1 MDKPDFEAY
10 RYNMDTRIEVRFR
23 DRATPP
29 HIVTLVLLAGLSAL
43 AMNIFVPSLPMMTAY
58 FDTEYQVMQL
68 AVAGYLGANALLQ
81 IFIGPTSDH
90 FGRRPVLLAGIALFC
105 IATIGCLVAPDVY
118 SFLIFR
124 MLQAVSATAMVLSR
138 AIVRD
143 MYPQD
148 QAASMI
154 GYVTMGMSVVPMVG
168 PVIGGYL
175 GELMGWQANF
185 WLLLAVGLLILW
197 IAYVDV
203 GETNVRSGQTLG
215 QQVREYPE
223 LLTSQRFWGYAMAT
237 ALSSGAFFS
246 YVGGAPF
253 IGTVL
258 YGMDAA
264 ELGFFFGAPAVGY
277 FLGNYIT
284 GRFAARIGVNTMVLW
299 GSIIVTIPM
308 ITLMAFFA
316 LGLDSKWVFFGFM
329 TFVGIGNGMTI
340 PNATAGMLSVRPK
353 LAGTASGLGG
363 AIMLGGGAAMSALA
377 GLLLNAETGAWPLL
391 FMMAGTSAASVVV
404 ILLVIRRE
412 RQLGGLDVA

>member
-1 MDKPDFEAY
+1 MRHTDTQMDS
-10 RYNMDTRIEVRFR
+10 RIQVRFR
-23 DRATPP
+23 DRTTPP

-68 AVAGYLGANALLQ
+68 AVAGYLAANAILQ

-90 FGRRPVLLAGIALFC
+90 YSRRPVLLAGIGVFC
-105 IATIGCLVAPDVY
+105 LATVGCLLAPDVY
-118 SFLIFR
+118 SFLAFR

-154 GYVTMGMSVVPMVG
+154 GYVTMGMSVVPMIG

-185 WLLLAVGLLILW
+185 WLLLIVGVLILW
-197 IAYVDV
+197 ISFEDV
-203 GETNVRSGQTLG
+203 GETNVRSGQTLR

-223 LLTSQRFWGYAMAT
+223 LLSSPRFWGYASAS

-253 IGTVL
+253 IGTEI
-258 YGMDAA
+258 YGMNASV
-264 ELGFFFGAPAVGY
+264 LGFFFGAPAVGY
-277 FLGNYIT
+277 FIGNYIT
-284 GRFAARIGVNTMVLW
+284 GRYAARIGVNTMVLW
-299 GSIIVTIPM
+299 GSLIVAVPM
-308 ITLMAFFA
+308 MCLMAFFA
-316 LGLDSKWVFFGFM
+316 MGLDSKWVFFGFM
-329 TFVGIGNGMTI
+329 TFVGVGNGMTI
-340 PNATAGMLSVRPK
+340 PNATAGMLSVRPR

-363 AIMLGGGAAMSALA
+363 AIMLGGGAAMSAMA
-377 GLLLNAETGAWPLL
+377 GLLLSVETGAWPLL
-391 FMMAGTSAASVVV
+391 YMMSGTASASVVV

-412 RQLGGLDVA
+412 RRLKGLDVV